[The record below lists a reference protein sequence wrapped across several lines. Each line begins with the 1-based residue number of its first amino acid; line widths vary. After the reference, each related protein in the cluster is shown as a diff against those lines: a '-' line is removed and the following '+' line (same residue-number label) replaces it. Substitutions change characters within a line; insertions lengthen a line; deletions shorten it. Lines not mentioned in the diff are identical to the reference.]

1 MPNGT
6 LSQHL
11 QKERGEG
18 LSWRTRVTIAVET
31 SHALAYLHSSI
42 NPPIYHRDVKSSSIL
57 LDYGFNE
64 KVSYFR
70 LCRLVLTESSHIS
83 TAPHRTPEYLDPQYH
98 ENFQLTDKSDVY
110 SFRVVLAEII
120 TAV

>member
-18 LSWRTRVTIAVET
+18 LSWRTRVTIAAET
-31 SHALAYLHSSI
+31 DHALAYLHSSI
-42 NPPIYHRDVKSSSIL
+42 NLPIYHRDVKLSNIL
-57 LDYGFNE
+57 LDYGFNA
-64 KVSYFR
+64 KVEDFG

-83 TAPHRTPEYLDPQYH
+83 IAP
-98 ENFQLTDKSDVY
+98 
-110 SFRVVLAEII
+110 
-120 TAV
+120 